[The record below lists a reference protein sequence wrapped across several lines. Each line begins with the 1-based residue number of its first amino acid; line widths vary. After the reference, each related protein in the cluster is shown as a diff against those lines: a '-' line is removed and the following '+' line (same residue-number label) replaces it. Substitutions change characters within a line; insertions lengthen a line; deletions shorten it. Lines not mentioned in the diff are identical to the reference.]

1 MGLADRVV
9 ENQSKCTETTVSDL
23 SKGWSG
29 KAAGMPAE
37 CLNINGIAFASPQ
50 VLRDRYKNHKAN
62 CCLWSLV
69 LAKLLQLNRS
79 YNHALSLIGLVGTCG
94 VHHIVGPN
102 TRQHQWQT
110 SVLHAAFFHLGPTW
124 NCVLGALRLGLMGSL
139 DDGEEPWGIHN
150 SKLITWA
157 MTIDKPFN
165 FMKKAYFIGRKKK

>member
-102 TRQHQWQT
+102 TMADQCPACSLFPLRP
-110 SVLHAAFFHLGPTW
+110 HLKLCIGCAT
-124 NCVLGALRLGLMGSL
+124 VGAHGF
-139 DDGEEPWGIHN
+139 P
-150 SKLITWA
+150 
-157 MTIDKPFN
+157 
-165 FMKKAYFIGRKKK
+165 